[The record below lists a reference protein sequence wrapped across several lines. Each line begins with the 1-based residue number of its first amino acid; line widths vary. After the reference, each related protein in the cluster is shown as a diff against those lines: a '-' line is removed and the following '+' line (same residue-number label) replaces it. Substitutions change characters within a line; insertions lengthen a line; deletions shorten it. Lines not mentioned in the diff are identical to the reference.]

1 MADTYEALGLLPH
14 DLARDLLDADLR
26 WGEAAGY
33 GELHR
38 RVRAHRVPWA
48 QKSRGIEQQRA
59 CTDMLFLYRTNP
71 VISSFGD
78 WASLGQ
84 AYSDVLSP
92 GDPEADP
99 GHGRTPR
106 GARVGCPRRS
116 TEWTANPTRSG
127 SSVVRVG
134 PVVEGP
140 RPLQVRLINAYMPRL
155 PEVAAR
161 DAAVTNVFMRVAGMV
176 DPLPSLLRPTVAL
189 RALSGSLRRP
199 ALPPPPH

>member
-92 GDPEADP
+92 GDRKPILAMAERHEGP
-99 GHGRTPR
+99 GSAALVALLNGP
-106 GARVGCPRRS
+106 
-116 TEWTANPTRSG
+116 PTRRVRGLPWSG
-127 SSVVRVG
+127 WGRWSKALAPSRFASS
-134 PVVEGP
+134 
-140 RPLQVRLINAYMPRL
+140 
-155 PEVAAR
+155 
-161 DAAVTNVFMRVAGMV
+161 T
-176 DPLPSLLRPTVAL
+176 PTCPA
-189 RALSGSLRRP
+189 SRR
-199 ALPPPPH
+199 